1 MENFIDEFAQSIEMH
16 RGWAAPLIGV
26 LAFGESLVLVGLF
39 IPATPMMILV
49 GL

>member
-1 MENFIDEFAQSIEMH
+1 MENFIDEFAQFIEMH